1 MVQKRYD
8 IEFIHTGCV
17 ACREKGS
24 PLQGHVY
31 CIPTASDEEFPETVL
46 IRSTWYG
53 FRTRADL
60 TRFIERDREEK
71 KDGN

>member
-1 MVQKRYD
+1 MVQKRYG

-46 IRSTWYG
+46 IRSMWYG
-53 FRTRADL
+53 FRTRDDL
-60 TRFIERDREEK
+60 ARFMDQEK